1 MRVRELIFSIRS
13 IIIEKIPTEEKRG
26 WQEMKDVI
34 TVATM
39 RESDA
44 HTIALYVPSR
54 ELMYRAA
61 MGVYQAVNWQGK
73 KVAILTGSGNNG
85 GDGYALA
92 GILADHSV
100 PCCLYQVTEH
110 YSEDGK
116 YYYDQAVEKGVERK
130 RFSEGEDLSRYDIL
144 VDCLLGTGF
153 SGPVRGAF
161 QQAIQAIN
169 RAKAYVVSVD
179 INSGM
184 NGDTGKG
191 DLVVRSDLTVT
202 IGYLKAGM
210 FLGEAV
216 WKVGRLVV
224 ADIGI
229 RLVREDFFL
238 ATPEEMVFPRS
249 GLSLQSS
256 QVTMMTPGEAE
267 SVSKNGQTI
276 PDVAQEVALRSQR
289 LVRVLGKHSLV
300 TDGYR
305 TYFME
310 EGEYPAEI
318 ASLGEGER
326 KE

>member
-1 MRVRELIFSIRS
+1 
-13 IIIEKIPTEEKRG
+13 
-26 WQEMKDVI
+26 MKDVI

-229 RLVREDFFL
+229 RLVREDFL
-238 ATPEEMVFPRS
+238 PGHAGRKWSFPAVVCLFR
-249 GLSLQSS
+249 
-256 QVTMMTPGEAE
+256 AA
-267 SVSKNGQTI
+267 K
-276 PDVAQEVALRSQR
+276 LR
-289 LVRVLGKHSLV
+289 
-300 TDGYR
+300 
-305 TYFME
+305 
-310 EGEYPAEI
+310 
-318 ASLGEGER
+318 
-326 KE
+326 

>member
-1 MRVRELIFSIRS
+1 MPWRAFWRTILCPAACTKSRS
-13 IIIEKIPTEEKRG
+13 TILRMENIIMTRLWKKGWSGSDFLRG
-26 WQEMKDVI
+26 RI
-34 TVATM
+34 YPATTSWWTASW
-39 RESDA
+39 E
-44 HTIALYVPSR
+44 P
-54 ELMYRAA
+54 
-61 MGVYQAVNWQGK
+61 
-73 KVAILTGSGNNG
+73 
-85 GDGYALA
+85 
-92 GILADHSV
+92 
-100 PCCLYQVTEH
+100 
-110 YSEDGK
+110 
-116 YYYDQAVEKGVERK
+116 
-130 RFSEGEDLSRYDIL
+130 
-144 VDCLLGTGF
+144 
-153 SGPVRGAF
+153 
-161 QQAIQAIN
+161 AIQAIN

-276 PDVAQEVALRSQR
+276 PDVAQEIALRSQR
-289 LVRVLGKHSLV
+289 LVRV
-300 TDGYR
+300 
-305 TYFME
+305 
-310 EGEYPAEI
+310 
-318 ASLGEGER
+318 
-326 KE
+326 